1 MLSALV
7 IATPGILAGEFSA
20 NVAPP
25 TSVTDTPYE
34 QWLAGVKHEIPFFE
48 GILIKDIHSIP
59 LKPWPQM
66 GHNVQ
71 GLYLRFADYQVTDGR
86 ILEIPRGSATASQ
99 RHLFERDFYIR
110 GGSGYSLIQQEGS
123 PPRRLEWQ
131 KGSLFS
137 IPLNVRYEHFND
149 SDSAVRLLAV
159 TSFPLVINVFN
170 NERFAFENPY
180 QFNDR

>member
-59 LKPWPQM
+59 DCP
-66 GHNVQ
+66 
-71 GLYLRFADYQVTDGR
+71 
-86 ILEIPRGSATASQ
+86 
-99 RHLFERDFYIR
+99 
-110 GGSGYSLIQQEGS
+110 
-123 PPRRLEWQ
+123 
-131 KGSLFS
+131 
-137 IPLNVRYEHFND
+137 
-149 SDSAVRLLAV
+149 
-159 TSFPLVINVFN
+159 
-170 NERFAFENPY
+170 
-180 QFNDR
+180 